1 MGKYNVE
8 RFINAQN
15 GEFEK
20 AFSELKNGKKQ
31 THWIW
36 YIFPQLR
43 CLGRSPTAQYYGIEN
58 LEEAKAYCNNELL
71 GGRYVQCCK
80 VLEGLA
86 QNNPVYI
93 MGDIDALKLC
103 SSLTLFYVADEKNR
117 GLYKGLIDKFY
128 GGKFDALTLDHLKNL
143 E

>member
-20 AFSELKNGKKQ
+20 ALGEIEAGRKRS
-31 THWIW
+31 HWMW

-43 CLGRSPTAQYYGIEN
+43 FLGRSPTAEYYGIEDV
-58 LEEAKAYCNNELL
+58 EEAKEYCNNEVL
-71 GGRYVQCCK
+71 GSRYVQCCK
-80 VLEGLA
+80 ALEQLKKT
-86 QNNPVYI
+86 NPESVFGY
-93 MGDIDALKLC
+93 IDAIKLR

-117 GLYKGLIDKFY
+117 ELYKGLIDKFY
-128 GGKFDALTLDHLKNL
+128 GGKFDALTLEHLKV
-143 E
+143 